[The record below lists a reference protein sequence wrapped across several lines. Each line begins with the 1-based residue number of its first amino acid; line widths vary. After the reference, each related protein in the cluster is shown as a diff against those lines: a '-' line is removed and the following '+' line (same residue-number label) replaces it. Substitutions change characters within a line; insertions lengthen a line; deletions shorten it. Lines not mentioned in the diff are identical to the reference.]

1 MQAVTIIF
9 SIGASVISG
18 MALFFL
24 QRYFKGKDKRDEQ
37 RDKEMAK
44 ENILILKN
52 INAIGRLTEANSIAL
67 RDGKNNGEMCVAL
80 EEYSKVDKELY
91 GYLLERNAHK

>member
-1 MQAVTIIF
+1 MQAVTIIL

-67 RDGKNNGEMCVAL
+67 RDGKTNGEMCIAL

-91 GYLLERNAHK
+91 DYLLERNAHK

>member
-1 MQAVTIIF
+1 MQAVTIVF

-24 QRYFKGKDKRDEQ
+24 QRYFKSKDKRDEQ

-67 RDGKNNGEMCVAL
+67 RDGKNNGEMCIAL

-91 GYLLERNAHK
+91 NYLLERNAHK

>member
-1 MQAVTIIF
+1 MQAVTIVL

-52 INAIGRLTEANSIAL
+52 INAIGRLTEANTIAL
-67 RDGKNNGEMCVAL
+67 RDGKTNGEMSIAL
-80 EEYSKVDKELY
+80 EEYGRVDKELY
-91 GYLLERNAHK
+91 DYLLERNAHK